1 MDKTMVGQHAN
12 KLYTTIQLR
21 HLLAGVLA
29 ILLLIILSFVR
40 TAFAEEGQ
48 VVSSP
53 AVDASSAPENLVAV
67 ELACT
72 MSYKATLYDTPSGHL
87 DGGYFVG
94 EASASTT
101 GMMPAHTK
109 GWGYW
114 TVCHDAR
121 GHEHEFTLTEQE
133 YAALVI
139 RGTPERSVM
148 ESPADAAL
156 DAFPPAK

>member
-1 MDKTMVGQHAN
+1 MVGRHASN
-12 KLYTTIQLR
+12 LCTAIQLR
-21 HLLAGVLA
+21 YLLAGMLG

-48 VVSSP
+48 VASSP
-53 AVDASSAPENLVAV
+53 AVDASSATELVAV

-72 MSYKATLYDTPSGHL
+72 SSYKAPLYDTPSGHL
-87 DGGYFVG
+87 DAGYFVG

-101 GMMPAHTK
+101 GMTPAHTM

-114 TVCHDAR
+114 TICHDAL

-133 YAALVI
+133 YAALMI

-156 DAFPPAK
+156 DAFPPADQ

>member
-1 MDKTMVGQHAN
+1 MDKNMVGRSAS
-12 KLYTTIQLR
+12 KLYATVQLR
-21 HLLAGVLA
+21 YLLAGVLA
-29 ILLLIILSFVR
+29 ILLIIILSFVR
-40 TAFAEEGQ
+40 TAFAE
-48 VVSSP
+48 
-53 AVDASSAPENLVAV
+53 NLVAV

-72 MSYKATLYDTPSGHL
+72 SSYKAPLYDTLSGHL
-87 DGGYFVG
+87 DAGYFVG

-101 GMMPAHTK
+101 GMTPAHTT

-121 GHEHEFTLTEQE
+121 GHEHEFTLSEQE
-133 YAALVI
+133 YAALMI

-156 DAFPPAK
+156 DAFPPADQ